1 MKNRDYFTTPIQGS
15 RSCNDYGNI
24 TLPNYSKGYD
34 YPKGY
39 NIKWFIGTIAAFISL
54 VVMNVN

>member
-24 TLPNYSKGYD
+24 SFSVYKKD
-34 YPKGY
+34 Y
-39 NIKWFIGTIAAFISL
+39 NIRWIIGTIAAFISL
-54 VVMNVN
+54 VLMNVS